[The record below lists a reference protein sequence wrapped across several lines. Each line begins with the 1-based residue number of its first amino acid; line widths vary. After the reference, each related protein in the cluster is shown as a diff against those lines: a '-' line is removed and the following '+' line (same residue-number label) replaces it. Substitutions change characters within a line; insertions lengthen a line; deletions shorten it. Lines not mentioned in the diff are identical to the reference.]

1 MHLCPGMS
9 NLRYHIVLQIT
20 VFVWGYTGIL
30 GKLISL
36 EEHHLVWM
44 RILIALPAMCL
55 IMVFAK
61 AGQRLS
67 LKQASAFFFTGIF
80 IAAHWVFFY
89 GSIKAST
96 VSIAVVCLAT
106 QSVFMSILEPIFLR
120 KPFVWYELGLG
131 LIAWLGIGLIFGI
144 ETEHTVG
151 ILMGLAASFFGAVF
165 TLFNSRFVQK
175 NSALAIS
182 SVEMLGGLFFLS
194 VYLLCTNGFHG
205 NWFVISQ
212 NDWIYLTLLA
222 IGCTAITFPVGVWVM
237 KKVSPFTVSISLN
250 LEPIYTILLALV
262 IFGDTEHMSAGFY
275 IGTIV
280 ILGTVVANAY
290 IKLRS
295 SSKTQA

>member
-1 MHLCPGMS
+1 MS
-9 NLRYHIVLQIT
+9 NLRYHLILQLT

-36 EEHHLVWM
+36 PKEHLVWM

-55 IMVFAK
+55 IMMIAR

-67 LKQASAFFFTGIF
+67 LKQTSAFFFTGIF
-80 IAAHWVFFY
+80 IVAHWVFFY
-89 GSIKAST
+89 GSIKVST
-96 VSIAVVCLAT
+96 ASIAAVCLAT
-106 QSVFMSILEPIFLR
+106 QSVFMSILEPVFLR
-120 KPFVWYELGLG
+120 KQFVWYELGLG
-131 LIAWLGIGLIFGI
+131 LIACLGIGLIFGI
-144 ETEHTVG
+144 ETEYTVG

-165 TLFNSRFVQK
+165 TLFNSRFVQHH
-175 NSALAIS
+175 SALAIS
-182 SVEMLGGLFFLS
+182 SIEMLGGLFFLS
-194 VYLLCTNGFHG
+194 VYLLCTNGFHE
-205 NWFVISQ
+205 NWFALSQ
-212 NDWIYLTLLA
+212 NDWIYLVLLA

-237 KKVSPFTVSISLN
+237 KKVTPFTVSISLN

-275 IGTIV
+275 IGTVI

-295 SSKTQA
+295 PSKIQT